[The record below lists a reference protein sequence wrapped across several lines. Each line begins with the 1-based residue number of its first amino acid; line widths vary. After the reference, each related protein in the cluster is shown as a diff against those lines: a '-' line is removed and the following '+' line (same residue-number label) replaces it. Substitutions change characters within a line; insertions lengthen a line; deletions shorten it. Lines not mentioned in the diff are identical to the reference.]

1 MKAELVLS
9 VTFLFVLHDLSIWHE
24 YNNAIQEVI
33 SKVNSNLND
42 ELTASDGIDRKFT
55 LICLSGCKEEDLSYQ
70 KRTMY
75 RIEFK
80 FAYLFTGIKPS
91 TVFLYNRQ

>member
-1 MKAELVLS
+1 MKAELILAVA
-9 VTFLFVLHDLSIWHE
+9 FLFGLHDLSIWHE
-24 YNNAIQEVI
+24 YNSGIQEVI
-33 SKVNSNLND
+33 DKVNSNLND

-80 FAYLFTGIKPS
+80 FKYLLSGIKPS